1 MKKMLFL
8 LLTGVLFLATG
19 VKAMS
24 EDDLQ
29 AKFTKSYEMNGST
42 YSLSEG
48 DKALVKRYLK
58 QNEVSSKDCDYIAGK
73 VDEAISLMRK
83 SGVKDLSEFS
93 KFPKSLKDDLKKL
106 VEDIAANTKVK
117 ATTKKGSVVIY
128 NTDGTVFA
136 EITKFIKNTGTNVN
150 IIPTVAL
157 FASILGIALVVKNI
171 KANA

>member
-1 MKKMLFL
+1 MKKMLVL

-24 EDDLQ
+24 EEDLQ
-29 AKFTKSYEMNGST
+29 AKLIKSYDINGST

-73 VDEAISLMRK
+73 VDEAISIMRK
-83 SGVKDLSEFS
+83 SGVKDFSNFS
-93 KFPKSLKDDLKKL
+93 KLPASLKNDLKKL
-106 VEDIAANTKVK
+106 VEDVAANTKVK

-136 EITKFIKNTGTNVN
+136 EITSLVKNTGSNFD

-157 FASILGIALVVKNI
+157 FVSVLGIALVVKNI